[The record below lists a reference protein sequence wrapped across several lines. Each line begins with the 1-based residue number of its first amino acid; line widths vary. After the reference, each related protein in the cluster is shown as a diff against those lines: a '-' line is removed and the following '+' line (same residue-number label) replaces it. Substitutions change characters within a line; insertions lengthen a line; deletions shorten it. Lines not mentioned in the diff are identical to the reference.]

1 MGDDANA
8 APGEDAGPGA
18 RVSTEPGARED
29 TGVVRSDGEAGELV
43 DDADPEERLK
53 RQRDDLRLLNQV
65 MRHDIRNDLQLVGAY
80 AELLDDHV
88 DGEGEEYLDVI
99 KRNTQSA
106 VSLTT
111 TVRDLAEVMLREETE
126 PSRVSLARVLSQQVE
141 EVRSAYSEAVFT
153 AEGSFPGADVV
164 ADEMLSSVF
173 RNLLRNAVQHNDETP
188 PKVTVSA
195 AVDEARGVAEVRVAD
210 NGPGIPESH
219 RDEVFGKGEKG
230 LDSPGAGIG
239 LYLVRSLVEIY
250 DGDVWIEDNEPKGT
264 VFVVRL
270 PLAA

>member
-1 MGDDANA
+1 MSEEANA
-8 APGEDAGPGA
+8 EA
-18 RVSTEPGARED
+18 SREA
-29 TGVVRSDGEAGELV
+29 DGEP
-43 DDADPEERLK
+43 DHDADPEERLK

-88 DGEGEEYLDVI
+88 DEEGKEYLDVI

-111 TVRDLAEVMLREETE
+111 TVRDLAEVMLREDTE
-126 PSRVSLARVLSQQVE
+126 PSRVGLDRILSQQVE

-153 AEGSFPGADVV
+153 VEGTFPEREVV
-164 ADEMLSSVF
+164 GDEMLSSVF

-195 AVDEARGVAEVRVAD
+195 TVDEAEGVAEVRVAD
-210 NGPGIPESH
+210 NGPGIPDEQ
-219 RDEVFGKGEKG
+219 RDEIFGKGEKG

-250 DGDVWIEDNEPKGT
+250 GGEVWIEDNEPKGA

-270 PLAA
+270 ALCDM

>member
-1 MGDDANA
+1 M
-8 APGEDAGPGA
+8 
-18 RVSTEPGARED
+18 S
-29 TGVVRSDGEAGELV
+29 
-43 DDADPEERLK
+43 DDADAAGGGGTDSEPGDEPSPAERLK

-88 DGEGEEYLDVI
+88 DEEGEEYLSVI
-99 KRNTQSA
+99 KRNTQNA

-111 TVRDLAEVMLREETE
+111 TVRDLAEVMLRDDAE
-126 PSRVSLARVLSQQVE
+126 PSRISLDRVLSQQVE

-153 AEGSFPGADVV
+153 VEGSFPTVEVV
-164 ADEMLSSVF
+164 GDEMLSSVF

-195 AVDEARGVAEVRVAD
+195 TVEEPDGVVEVRVAD
-210 NGPGIPESH
+210 NGPGIPEDQ
-219 RDEVFGKGEKG
+219 RDEIFGKGEKG

-250 DGDVWIEDNEPKGT
+250 GGDVWIEDNEPKGA

-270 PLAA
+270 PLCEGR

>member
-1 MGDDANA
+1 MDEEEALEQRDDARL
-8 APGEDAGPGA
+8 GGGDGP
-18 RVSTEPGARED
+18 
-29 TGVVRSDGEAGELV
+29 
-43 DDADPEERLK
+43 DPEERLK
-53 RQRDDLRLLNQV
+53 RQRDDLQLLNQV

-80 AELLDDHV
+80 AELLDEHV
-88 DGEGEEYLDVI
+88 DEEGKEYLDVI

-111 TVRDLAEVMLREETE
+111 TVRDLAEVMLREDAE
-126 PSRVSLARVLSQQVE
+126 PSRVALDRVLAQQVE

-153 AEGSFPGADVV
+153 VEGSYPETEVV
-164 ADEMLSSVF
+164 GDEMLSSVF

-195 AVDEARGVAEVRVAD
+195 TVDEEGGVAEVRVAD
-210 NGPGIPESH
+210 NGPGIPEDQ
-219 RDEVFGKGEKG
+219 RDEIFGKGEKG

-250 DGDVWIEDNEPKGT
+250 GGDVWVEDNEPKGA
-264 VFVVRL
+264 VFAVRL
-270 PLAA
+270 PLRAE

>member
-1 MGDDANA
+1 M
-8 APGEDAGPGA
+8 
-18 RVSTEPGARED
+18 S
-29 TGVVRSDGEAGELV
+29 
-43 DDADPEERLK
+43 DDADLAASGDGAAAATPGDLDPAERLK

-80 AELLDDHV
+80 AELLDGHV
-88 DGEGEEYLDVI
+88 DEEGEKYLDVI

-111 TVRDLAEVMLREETE
+111 TVRDLAEVMLRDDAE
-126 PSRVSLARVLSQQVE
+126 PNSVSLDRVLSQQIE

-153 AEGSFPGADVV
+153 IDGSFPETAVV

-195 AVDEARGVAEVRVAD
+195 TSTETDGAVEVRVAD
-210 NGPGIPESH
+210 NGPGIPEDQ
-219 RDEVFGKGEKG
+219 RDDIFGKGEKG

-250 DGDVWIEDNEPKGT
+250 GGDVWIEDNEPKGA

-270 PLAA
+270 RLAE

>member
-1 MGDDANA
+1 MSDH
-8 APGEDAGPGA
+8 AGA
-18 RVSTEPGARED
+18 EPG
-29 TGVVRSDGEAGELV
+29 DGADAEPGDGPIFDA
-43 DDADPEERLK
+43 DDEVDPEERLK

-88 DGEGEEYLDVI
+88 DEEGEEYLDVI

-111 TVRDLAEVMLREETE
+111 TVRDLAEVMLREDAE
-126 PSRVSLARVLSQQVE
+126 PSRVALDRVLSQQVE
-141 EVRSAYSEAVFT
+141 EIRSGYSEAVFT
-153 AEGSFPGADVV
+153 VEGSYPEAEVV
-164 ADEMLSSVF
+164 GDEMLSSVF

-195 AVDEARGVAEVRVAD
+195 TVEEAEGVAEVRIAD
-210 NGPGIPESH
+210 NGPGIPEDQ

-250 DGDVWIEDNEPKGT
+250 GGDVWVEDNEPKGA
-264 VFVVRL
+264 VFVVQL
-270 PLAA
+270 PLCEG

>member
-1 MGDDANA
+1 M
-8 APGEDAGPGA
+8 
-18 RVSTEPGARED
+18 S
-29 TGVVRSDGEAGELV
+29 
-43 DDADPEERLK
+43 DDADAEAGSGTVRVGGENVHAGDEAGPEERLK

-88 DGEGEEYLDVI
+88 DEEGKEYLEVI

-111 TVRDLAEVMLREETE
+111 TVRDLAEVMLRDDAE
-126 PSRVSLARVLSQQVE
+126 PSGVSLDHVLSQQVE

-153 AEGSFPGADVV
+153 VEGSFPAAEVV
-164 ADEMLSSVF
+164 GDEMLSSVF

-188 PKVTVSA
+188 PTVTVSA
-195 AVDEARGVAEVRVAD
+195 TAEKADGVAEVRIAD
-210 NGPGIPESH
+210 NGPGIPEDQ

-270 PLAA
+270 PLCDG

>member
-8 APGEDAGPGA
+8 AAGDGGSPEATDGA
-18 RVSTEPGARED
+18 DRERVD
-29 TGVVRSDGEAGELV
+29 EAS
-43 DDADPEERLK
+43 PEERLK

-80 AELLDDHV
+80 AELLNDHV
-88 DGEGEEYLDVI
+88 DEEGEAYLDVI

-126 PSRVSLARVLSQQVE
+126 PSRVSLDRILSQQVE

-153 AEGSFPGADVV
+153 VEGSFPDEEVV

-195 AVDEARGVAEVRVAD
+195 TVDEADGVVEVRVAD
-210 NGPGIPESH
+210 NGPGIPENQ
-219 RDEVFGKGEKG
+219 RADVFGKGEKG

-250 DGDVWIEDNEPKGT
+250 GGDVWIEDNEPTGA
-264 VFVVRL
+264 VFAVRL